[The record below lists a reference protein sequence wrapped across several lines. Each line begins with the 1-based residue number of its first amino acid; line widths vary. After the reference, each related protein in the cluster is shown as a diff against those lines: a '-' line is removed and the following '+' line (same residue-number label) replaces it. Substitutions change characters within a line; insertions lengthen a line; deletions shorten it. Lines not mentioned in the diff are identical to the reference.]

1 MGSSFKIGSF
11 NAIDTNEE
19 KKSSKNG
26 GNDDLKKKL
35 LMLGAIILVGAVVI
49 GIVLFLVSAFSNKTY
64 SYDQIE
70 KVMPA

>member
-35 LMLGAIILVGAVVI
+35 
-49 GIVLFLVSAFSNKTY
+49 
-64 SYDQIE
+64 
-70 KVMPA
+70 